1 MPPKTEHIP
10 TLSGTEMDK
19 FHFDTWVY
27 HHFRK
32 AHTDLFH
39 INRIE
44 DVKELFKFPLP
55 PHRKTVFDFVFLTR
69 GSSIRSK
76 GLDKYE
82 FEADTFFFLP
92 AYQISSHDYYSKDVT
107 GFYCHF
113 EVEVLSRDLVRP
125 GFIQQF
131 SFLHFI
137 SNPLVKIDDNTRDY
151 VMPILHRLEREHG
164 RDKPNY
170 TLVSTYLCAL
180 FLELQPFAVNT
191 EKVKENAALRITQ
204 QYKNALVQHIYEKQ
218 LVNEYADF
226 LAVTPKHLN
235 KCVKA
240 ATGKSAHDLLNDMIL
255 LEVKALLKQTQ
266 LSISEIAW
274 KVGKEDPSDFTRF
287 FRSKAGLT
295 PTQYRQMA

>member
-1 MPPKTEHIP
+1 
-10 TLSGTEMDK
+10 MDR
-19 FHFDTWVY
+19 FHFDTWLY

-44 DVKELFKFPLP
+44 DVKDLFKFPLP

-76 GLDKYE
+76 GLDKYD
-82 FEADTFFFLP
+82 FNADTFFFLP
-92 AYQISSHDYYSKDVT
+92 SYQISSHDFYSKDAT

-113 EVEVLSRDLVRP
+113 DAEVLSRDLVRP

-137 SNPLVKIDDNTRDY
+137 GNPLVKVDEVTRDTLL
-151 VMPILHRLEREHG
+151 PILHRLEREHSG
-164 RDKPNY
+164 DKPNY
-170 TLVSTYLCAL
+170 MLVSAYLCAL
-180 FLELQPFAVNT
+180 FLELKPFAVNN
-191 EKVKENAALRITQ
+191 EKVKENAAFRITQ

-218 LVNEYADF
+218 SVNDYAKC

-240 ATGKSAHDLLNDMIL
+240 VTGQSAQDLLSDMLL
-255 LEVKALLKQTQ
+255 LEVKTLLKQTE
-266 LSISEIAW
+266 LTVSEIAW
-274 KVGKEDPSDFTRF
+274 KVGKDDPSDFTRF
-287 FRSKAGLT
+287 FKSKTGHT
-295 PTQYRQMA
+295 PSQYRQTE